1 MRAPASAVRLF
12 SFLSLAGTVLLAS
25 CGKDSTGVQ
34 LGGVASVAVS
44 PAADTVY
51 IGSSTTLTA
60 TPEDADGNALTGRE
74 IFWHSEHPDIAV
86 VTDEG
91 AVTGVVPGEVRIAA
105 SVEGVAGYSTVT
117 VLPKPPA
124 SLELSSNSLA
134 LTVGQES
141 RLGAT
146 VRDADGGVLSGAP
159 VDWKSSNANV
169 ATVDGSGLVHG
180 VGAGSATITATSGS
194 VKDEATVTV
203 SPVPANAVVVSPGEA
218 TLFVGETVSLKA
230 TVTDANGDPLSGR
243 PISWSTSSGSVASVS
258 TSGVVTAV
266 APGTATITAT
276 SEGKSGKSTIT
287 VKKVPVASVNMD
299 PGELRLEIGKT
310 GTITATPKSADGKT
324 LTGRS
329 ISWNS
334 RDPGVATVNS
344 SGTVTAKAAGST
356 LIEATSEGVTGVT
369 LVTVANVPVASVVV
383 TPDTAT
389 LVVGQSKQLSAKTFD
404 SGGDELNGRTITWSS
419 SNENVASVS
428 STGKV
433 LAVAPGSA
441 TITATSEGKSD
452 KSTITVIAPV
462 SAVTVQPDSIS
473 VIEGNTST
481 LTATVKDANGNTLEG
496 RTVTWESANT
506 NVATVDGNGVVT
518 GVAPGATT
526 VTATS
531 EGKSGSAKVVVTLEP
546 VARVTVTNIENPDDP
561 LTVVQGQTLQ
571 LAALLADADGN
582 ALLSDG
588 RVITWASDDQNT
600 ATVNNTGLVSG
611 VNPGKAK
618 ITATSEGVSG
628 SADVTVT
635 SALEG
640 NVVIVPADTTLSV
653 SESADLKGMVIG
665 KDGKPKEDD
674 KLSWSSNNELV
685 ARVSDKGRVQA
696 LLPGS
701 AIITAAKDGKGESKS
716 GTANITVVL
725 FQ

>member
-1 MRAPASAVRLF
+1 MRAPVASVRLF
-12 SFLSLAGTVLLAS
+12 SFLLVAGAALLAS
-25 CGKDSTGVQ
+25 CGKDSTGVP
-34 LGGVASVAVS
+34 LGGVASVQVS

-60 TPEDADGNALTGRE
+60 TPEDADGNALSGRE

-86 VTDEG
+86 VSTEG

-105 SVEGVAGYSTVT
+105 SVEGVAGYSNVT

-124 SLELSSNSLA
+124 SIELSSSTLS

-141 RLGAT
+141 RLQAT
-146 VRDADGGVLSGAP
+146 VRDAGGGVLSGAP
-159 VDWKSSNANV
+159 VDWKSSNTSV
-169 ATVDGSGLVHG
+169 ATVDGNGLVRG

-218 TLFVGETVSLKA
+218 TLFVGESVTLKA

-243 PISWSTSSGSVASVS
+243 PITWSTNSSGVATVS
-258 TSGVVTAV
+258 TSGVVKAV
-266 APGTATITAT
+266 APGTATITAS

-287 VKKVPVASVNMD
+287 VKQVPVASIDMN
-299 PGELRLEIGKT
+299 PGELKLEIGQT
-310 GTITATPKSADGKT
+310 GTITATPKSANGT
-324 LTGRS
+324 VLTGRS
-329 ISWNS
+329 IAWNS
-334 RDPGVATVNS
+334 RAPGVATVNS
-344 SGTVTAKAAGST
+344 SGLVTAKAAGST

-369 LVTVANVPVASVVV
+369 LVTVANVPVSSVVV
-383 TPDTAT
+383 APDTAT

-404 SGGDELNGRTITWSS
+404 AGGAELSGRTIAWSS
-419 SNENVASVS
+419 SNEDVASVS

-452 KSTITVIAPV
+452 QATITVIAPV
-462 SAVTVQPDSIS
+462 SSVTVQPDSIS
-473 VIEGNTST
+473 VIVGNTST
-481 LTATVKDANGNTLEG
+481 LTAIVKDGSDNTLNG
-496 RTVTWESANT
+496 RTVTWKSGNT
-506 NVATVDGNGVVT
+506 GVATVDANGVVT
-518 GVAPGATT
+518 GVAAGATT

-571 LAALLADADGN
+571 LAALLTDADGN

-588 RVITWASDDQNT
+588 RVISWDSDDQNI
-600 ATVNNTGLVSG
+600 ATVNGMGLVTG

-618 ITATSEGVSG
+618 ITATSEGKSG
-628 SADVTVT
+628 SADVNVT
-635 SALEG
+635 SAVEG
-640 NVVIVPADTTLSV
+640 NVVIIPAETTLAV

-665 KDGKPKEDD
+665 KDGVAKEDD
-674 KLSWSSNNELV
+674 KLSWSSNNEVV
-685 ARVSDKGRVQA
+685 ARVDSKGKVQA
-696 LLPGS
+696 LLPGTATIS
-701 AIITAAKDGKGESKS
+701 AAKDGKGETKI
-716 GTANITVVL
+716 GTASVTVVL
-725 FQ
+725 FK

>member
-1 MRAPASAVRLF
+1 MRAPVASVRPF
-12 SFLSLAGTVLLAS
+12 PFLLVAGAALLVS
-25 CGKDSTGVQ
+25 CGKDSTGVP
-34 LGGVASVAVS
+34 LGGVASVQVS

-51 IGSSTTLTA
+51 IGSSTSLTA
-60 TPEDADGNALTGRE
+60 TPEDADGNALSGRE

-86 VTDEG
+86 VTNEG

-105 SVEGVAGYSTVT
+105 SVEGVAGYSNVT

-124 SLELSSNSLA
+124 SIELSSSTLP

-141 RLGAT
+141 RLQAT

-159 VDWKSSNANV
+159 VDWKSSNTNV
-169 ATVDGSGLVHG
+169 ATVDGNGLVRG

-194 VKDEATVTV
+194 VTDQAAVTV

-218 TLFVGETVSLKA
+218 TLFVGETLPLKA

-243 PISWSTSSGSVASVS
+243 PITWSTNSSGVATVS

-266 APGTATITAT
+266 APGTATITAS

-287 VKKVPVASVNMD
+287 VKQVPVASVDMN
-299 PGELRLEIGKT
+299 PGELRLEIGQT
-310 GTITATPKSADGKT
+310 GTITATPKSADGT
-324 LTGRS
+324 ALTGRS
-329 ISWNS
+329 IAWSS

-344 SGTVTAKAAGST
+344 SGLVTAKAAGST

-369 LVTVANVPVASVVV
+369 LVTVANVPVSSVVV
-383 TPDTAT
+383 SPDTAT
-389 LVVGQSKQLSAKTFD
+389 LAVGQSKQLSAKTFD
-404 SGGDELNGRTITWSS
+404 AGGAELSGRTITWSS
-419 SNENVASVS
+419 SNEDVASVS

-452 KSTITVIAPV
+452 QATITVIAPV
-462 SAVTVQPDSIS
+462 SSVTVVPDSIS
-473 VIEGNTST
+473 VIVGNTST
-481 LTATVKDANGNTLEG
+481 LTATVKDGSGNTLSG
-496 RTVTWESANT
+496 RTVTWKSDNT
-506 NVATVDGNGVVT
+506 GVATVDANGVVT
-518 GVAPGATT
+518 GVAAGATT

-561 LTVVQGQTLQ
+561 LTVVEGQTLQ
-571 LAALLADADGN
+571 LVALLADADGN

-588 RVITWASDDQNT
+588 RVIAWNSDDLNV
-600 ATVNNTGLVSG
+600 ATVNDMGLVTG
-611 VNPGKAK
+611 VNPGMAK
-618 ITATSEGVSG
+618 ITATSEGKSG
-628 SADVTVT
+628 SADVNVT
-635 SALEG
+635 SAVEG
-640 NVVIVPADTTLSV
+640 NVVITPAETTLAV

-665 KDGKPKEDD
+665 KDGVAKQDD

-685 ARVSDKGRVQA
+685 ARVDSKGKVQA
-696 LLPGS
+696 LLPGTATIS
-701 AIITAAKDGKGESKS
+701 AAKDGKGETRI
-716 GTANITVVL
+716 GTASVTVVL
-725 FQ
+725 FK

>member
-1 MRAPASAVRLF
+1 V
-12 SFLSLAGTVLLAS
+12 AGAALLAS
-25 CGKDSTGVQ
+25 CGKDSTGVP
-34 LGGVASVAVS
+34 LGGVASVQVS

-60 TPEDADGNALTGRE
+60 TPEDADGNALSGRE

-86 VTDEG
+86 VSTEG

-105 SVEGVAGYSTVT
+105 SVEGVAGYSNVT

-124 SLELSSNSLA
+124 SIELSSSTLS

-141 RLGAT
+141 RLQAT
-146 VRDADGGVLSGAP
+146 VRDAGGDVLSGAP
-159 VDWKSSNANV
+159 VDWKSSNTSV
-169 ATVDGSGLVHG
+169 ATVDGNGLVRG

-218 TLFVGETVSLKA
+218 TLFVGESVTLKA

-243 PISWSTSSGSVASVS
+243 PITWSTNSSGVATVS
-258 TSGVVTAV
+258 TSGVVKAV
-266 APGTATITAT
+266 APGTATITAS

-287 VKKVPVASVNMD
+287 VKQVPVASIDMN
-299 PGELRLEIGKT
+299 PGELKLEIGQT
-310 GTITATPKSADGKT
+310 GTITATPKSANGT
-324 LTGRS
+324 VLTGRS
-329 ISWNS
+329 IAWNS
-334 RDPGVATVNS
+334 RAPGVATVNS
-344 SGTVTAKAAGST
+344 SGLVTAKAAGST

-369 LVTVANVPVASVVV
+369 LVTVANVPVSSVVV
-383 TPDTAT
+383 APDTAT

-404 SGGDELNGRTITWSS
+404 AGGAELSGRTIAWSS
-419 SNENVASVS
+419 SNEDVASVS

-441 TITATSEGKSD
+441 TITATSDGKSD
-452 KSTITVIAPV
+452 QATITVIAPV
-462 SAVTVQPDSIS
+462 SSVTVQPDSIS
-473 VIEGNTST
+473 VIVGNTST
-481 LTATVKDANGNTLEG
+481 LTAIVKDGSDNTLNG
-496 RTVTWESANT
+496 RTVTWKSGNT
-506 NVATVDGNGVVT
+506 GVATVDANGVVT
-518 GVAPGATT
+518 GVAAGATT

-571 LAALLADADGN
+571 LAALLSDADGN

-588 RVITWASDDQNT
+588 RVITWDSDDQNT
-600 ATVNNTGLVSG
+600 ATVNDMGLVTG

-618 ITATSEGVSG
+618 ITATSEGKSG
-628 SADVTVT
+628 SADVNVT
-635 SALEG
+635 SAVEG
-640 NVVIVPADTTLSV
+640 NVVIIPAETTLAV

-665 KDGKPKEDD
+665 KDGVAKEDD
-674 KLSWSSNNELV
+674 KLSWSSNNEVV
-685 ARVSDKGRVQA
+685 ARVDSKGKVQA
-696 LLPGS
+696 LLPGTATIS
-701 AIITAAKDGKGESKS
+701 AAKDGKGETKI
-716 GTANITVVL
+716 GTASVTVVL
-725 FQ
+725 FK